1 MIGMP
6 KYQQNWK
13 LEPTLSPRSY
23 LYNIPLRYLTGLVYG
38 RRSSGK
44 KDIGSN

>member
-1 MIGMP
+1 MP
-6 KYQQNWK
+6 KISTK
-13 LEPTLSPRSY
+13 LEIKTHFKHENYP
-23 LYNIPLRYLTGLVYG
+23 YNIPLRYLIGLVYD